1 MQTLLARGKMLTPDS
16 LVFTDEEARVELIE
30 CVAIVS
36 IVMPVMH
43 GNGESTVG
51 HRDEKLR

>member
-1 MQTLLARGKMLTPDS
+1 MQTLLARGKLLTPS
-16 LVFTDEEARVELIE
+16 PLAFTDAKARVESME
-30 CVAIVS
+30 CVAIAS

>member
-1 MQTLLARGKMLTPDS
+1 MQTLLARGKLLTPDS

-30 CVAIVS
+30 CVAIAS

-43 GNGESTVG
+43 DNGESTVG

>member
-1 MQTLLARGKMLTPDS
+1 MQTLLARGKLLTPDS
-16 LVFTDEEARVELIE
+16 LVFTDEVARVELIE
-30 CVAIVS
+30 CVAIAS